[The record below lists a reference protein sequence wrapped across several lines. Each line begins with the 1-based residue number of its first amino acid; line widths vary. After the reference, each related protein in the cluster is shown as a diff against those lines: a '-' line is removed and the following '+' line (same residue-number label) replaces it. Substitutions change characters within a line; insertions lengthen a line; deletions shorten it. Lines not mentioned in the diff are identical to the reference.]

1 MSNNT
6 TNIQSLT
13 ASDVL
18 AKFFASKG
26 QFVRAAW
33 KSNPKP
39 AKDHKGTLLEKRTTT
54 IVRSGVSFANLS
66 SVKAGIESGERGEV
80 QELPWGGEWVYYP
93 YLIKQEKGGNA
104 KYYLRMYPTDAIPTV
119 KYFVNSEEVDK
130 EKFASYLTPSESKKM
145 IDGGYKPECF
155 TIKMENV
162 LSTDDV
168 IQG

>member
-1 MSNNT
+1 MSIT

-13 ASDVL
+13 ATDTISN
-18 AKFFASKG
+18 FFKGKG
-26 QFVRAAW
+26 QFMRAAW

-39 AKDHKGTLLEKRTTT
+39 AAAFKGVVLEKRTTT
-54 IVRSGVSFANLS
+54 IVRSGLEFQNLS
-66 SVKAGIESGERGEV
+66 SVKEAIESGERGEV

-93 YLIKQEKGGNA
+93 YLIKKESEHDT

-130 EKFASYLTPSESKKM
+130 NQFASFLTPSESKKLM
-145 IDGGYKPECF
+145 GEKEKPECF

-168 IQG
+168 IS